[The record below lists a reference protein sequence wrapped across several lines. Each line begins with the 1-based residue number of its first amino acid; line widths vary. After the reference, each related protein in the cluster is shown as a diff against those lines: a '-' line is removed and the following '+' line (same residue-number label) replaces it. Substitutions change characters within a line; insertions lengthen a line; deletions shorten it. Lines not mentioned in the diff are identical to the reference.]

1 MAKYID
7 LLKEKLTHLLRIIF
21 KLFDELFQIKEI
33 FQFIKILLRLV
44 ISIFLLCTLPF
55 LYISLKTKLLY
66 ERYST
71 KS

>member
-1 MAKYID
+1 MKKK
-7 LLKEKLTHLLRIIF
+7 LKHLLRIIF
-21 KLFDELFQIKEI
+21 ELFDELFHIKEI

-55 LYISLKTKLLY
+55 LYIFLKTKLLY
-66 ERYST
+66 IRYST